1 MNVGSTSVDRAPA
14 LQAGLLSWMLP
25 LRRYLCKLT
34 RRRRIYGFFCSQ
46 RRLPSTR
53 SRMARLA
60 SAPSSSSPCSTEAR
74 VCSFWFWLTF
84 HFPSSRSIF
93 SSRPTMPRAMAAMKS
108 SGSVGYAPRSGPRGL
123 VGVREGVEV
132 SEEPFRIFD
141 YAKRTVSVDDGVV
154 PGWGRPCR
162 SRPSP
167 DTSSA

>member
-1 MNVGSTSVDRAPA
+1 MLVLVLAD
-14 LQAGLLSWMLP
+14 LP
-25 LRRYLCKLT
+25 LPFQPLDL
-34 RRRRIYGFFCSQ
+34 Q
-46 RRLPSTR
+46 LE
-53 SRMARLA
+53 ADD
-60 SAPSSSSPCSTEAR
+60 APGDGGDE
-74 VCSFWFWLTF
+74 VF
-84 HFPSSRSIF
+84 
-93 SSRPTMPRAMAAMKS
+93 
-108 SGSVGYAPRSGPRGL
+108 GSVGYAPRSGPRGL